1 MLPAMR
7 VVDAL
12 FRLLV
17 VLALAFAAP
26 ALAFAPASASA
37 AIHHQAVAPGQAAQD
52 EASAHAMHAVAAP
65 ASGIHDCGDA
75 APSPVSH
82 HATPDCLICCCA
94 LAAPL
99 VAPDVAR
106 AVTRIAPPERP
117 MAFDSLNRPP
127 PAPPPRA

>member
-1 MLPAMR
+1 MR
-7 VVDAL
+7 VADRL

-17 VLALAFAAP
+17 VLALALAAP
-26 ALAFAPASASA
+26 ALSIAPARASA
-37 AIHHQAVAPGQAAQD
+37 AIHHQAAAPGHDAHGD
-52 EASAHAMHAVAAP
+52 ASAHARHAVAHPAP
-65 ASGIHDCGDA
+65 GVHDCGDA

-99 VAPDVAR
+99 AAPDVAR
-106 AVTRIAPPERP
+106 AVTRIAPPEP
-117 MAFDSLNRPP
+117 HTAFDSLNRPP